1 MPVTDFE
8 EQKWDKLLHI
18 KTTGRDDSR
27 SDSYKYPYEPT
38 PFAVLERVANSG
50 LIRKKDVLLDYG
62 SGKGRVEF
70 FLSWQLRCR
79 TIGIE
84 YDERLYERAMQ
95 NKEGAA
101 AAGRVC
107 FELQNA
113 ERYPVPVDVSRCF
126 FFNPFS
132 VEILQKVMARI
143 LESWYESPREMLLF
157 FYYPSDEYIAWLMT
171 VDELEF
177 YDEIDCRDLFLD
189 EDERE
194 RVMVFRME

>member
-113 ERYPVPVDVSRCF
+113 ERYAVPDEVNRCF

-132 VEILQKVMARI
+132 VEILQKVIARI
-143 LESWYESPREMLLF
+143 LESWYESPREMMLF

-177 YDEIDCRDLFLD
+177 FDEIDCRDLFLD

-194 RVMVFRME
+194 RVMVFRMG